1 MEEKKNTSASTP
13 REDQRND
20 VSQAETIVWL
30 AFLIGF
36 DGICVILDLTGVG
49 MGIAP
54 FLQGVGT
61 FSSGMWFQKAKGDKN
76 AMKMQRQ
83 LIKYIS
89 NVAPFLPTLS
99 IAFVIEAYMHNH
111 PEKFEK
117 LEKALDKVP
126 DTKTPGK

>member
-1 MEEKKNTSASTP
+1 MEDQENNRVETP
-13 REDQRND
+13 RSEERND
-20 VSQAETIVWL
+20 VTEAETIVWL

-36 DGICVILDLTGVG
+36 DGICILLDLTGVG

-54 FLQGVGT
+54 FLQGFGT
-61 FSSGMWFQKAKGDKN
+61 FSSGMWFEKTKGDKN

-99 IAFVIEAYMHNH
+99 IAFAIEAYMHNH

-117 LEKALDKVP
+117 VEKALN
-126 DTKTPGK
+126 TKTPSK